1 MPGEPALAADG
12 PEKTRPRYTAFPPK
26 DAVLPDWLPAGWK

>member
-12 PEKTRPRYTAFPPK
+12 PEKPRLRYTLFSPK